1 MSESEIAAALDRIAK
16 AAAIPISAK
25 WLDAAGVGAILGH
38 TATQIRERYS
48 TQPGFPVPL
57 RIKYRDKDG
66 TERSGHPRWKASEIL
81 EWAEAERERTRA

>member
-1 MSESEIAAALDRIAK
+1 MADSDIAAALDRIAR

-25 WLDAAGVGAILGH
+25 WLDAAGVGAILGYN
-38 TATQIRERYS
+38 AAQVRDRIS

-57 RIKYRDKDG
+57 RINN
-66 TERSGHPRWKASEIL
+66 GHPRWKASEIL